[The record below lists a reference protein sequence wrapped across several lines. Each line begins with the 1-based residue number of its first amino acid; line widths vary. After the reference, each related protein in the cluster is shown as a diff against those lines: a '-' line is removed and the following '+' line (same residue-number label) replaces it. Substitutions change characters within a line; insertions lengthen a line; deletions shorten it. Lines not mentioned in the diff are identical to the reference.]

1 VASGGL
7 AALGGATM
15 TLLGDASYGLYLLQM
30 PLFSAIAGKYE
41 WSLAKMLGFFAL
53 LVAASIVTH
62 FAVEKPAQR
71 ALARY

>member
-1 VASGGL
+1 
-7 AALGGATM
+7 
-15 TLLGDASYGLYLLQM
+15 M

-62 FAVEKPAQR
+62 FAIEKPAQR
-71 ALARY
+71 AIARY